1 MMMLSEEQI
10 ASLKK
15 VIKNSD
21 SRNRNTVLSK
31 YFGNTKIFKNDKL
44 LKVYELYK
52 NKMQTA
58 QYTGEQSMKIDIAKE
73 LGISIDEVNSSIEYI
88 DLISKKVDYELQAKY
103 RERYSVNQKNN
114 LFQEQNKVR
123 RKNESKTAYIKKE
136 EVLRR
141 QLDAIY
147 KNYDEANQKG
157 KLSVNKL
164 RLVIK
169 EIENKIKALGNLQGD
184 RLVLAAMY
192 ADIGELRS
200 CNAILSK
207 VEYDKLSNA
216 EKEKYKKAKVKE
228 IRTTNINYITDLYQK
243 GYSLEAIRKECEK
256 QATSYRAGIVV
267 NGEHKVNVIGLTPEF
282 IKKVYDGLE
291 KGKNKGT
298 NKKTEKE
305 R

>member
-1 MMMLSEEQI
+1 MKMLSEEQI

-15 VIKNSD
+15 VIKNTD

-52 NKMQTA
+52 NKMRTA

-103 RERYSVNQKNN
+103 RERYSVNQKNK
-114 LFQEQNKVR
+114 LIQEQNKVR

-147 KNYDEANQKG
+147 KNYDESNQKG

-169 EIENKIKALGNLQGD
+169 EIENKIKALGNLQED

-192 ADIGELRS
+192 ADIGELQS

-243 GYSLEAIRKECEK
+243 GYSLEVIRKECEK

-267 NGEHKVNVIGLTPEF
+267 NGEHKVNAIGLTPEF

-298 NKKTEKE
+298 NKKNEKE